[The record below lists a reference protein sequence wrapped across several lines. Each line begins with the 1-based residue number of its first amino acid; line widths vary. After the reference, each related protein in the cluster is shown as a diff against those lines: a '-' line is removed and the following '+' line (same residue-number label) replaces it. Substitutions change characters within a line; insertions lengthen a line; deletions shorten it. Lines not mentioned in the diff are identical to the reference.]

1 MKETILITGSSR
13 GIGKQTALLFG
24 KQGFPVAVHCRQNR
38 ESAQAIAEQIRQ
50 NGGQAYAFAADIS
63 REEEV
68 NRLFEQIEEQLGEVT
83 ILVNNAAV
91 SSQQLFTDLTAE
103 EWDALYGVNL
113 KGTMQVTQRALPGM
127 IRRKAGKIVN
137 LSSIWGITGG
147 SCEVGYSVTKAAI
160 IGFTKALAKELGP
173 SNIQVNCVAPGVV
186 NTDMNAHLDEQTL
199 AALKEETPLGRIASP
214 EEIAQTIFFL
224 TSSQASFITGQVIS
238 PNGGMVI

>member
-1 MKETILITGSSR
+1 MKETVLITGSSR

-38 ESAQAIAEQIRQ
+38 EAAEAVAKQIRQ
-50 NGGQAYAFAADIS
+50 NGGQAYAFSADIS

-68 NRLFEQIEEQLGEVT
+68 KRLFSQIEMKLGEIST
-83 ILVNNAAV
+83 LVNNAAV
-91 SSQQLFTDLTAE
+91 SSQQLFTDLTPQ

-127 IRRKAGKIVN
+127 IRRKAGKVIN
-137 LSSIWGITGG
+137 LSSIWGLTGA

-186 NTDMNAHLDEQTL
+186 STDMNAHLDKQTL

-214 EEIAQTIFFL
+214 EEIAQTILFL
-224 TSSQASFITGQVIS
+224 SSPEASFITGQVIS